1 MELSSFL
8 KKCSKNNNF
17 ESKQYFVIFDR
28 YNFVERNTTYSQIR
42 SIIQS
47 LMKEDSIY
55 HLKPEHICVK
65 ETEHYLT
72 HMDNMSK
79 LKSMGYSKLNI

>member
-8 KKCSKNNNF
+8 KKCSKSNTCD
-17 ESKQYFVIFDR
+17 ERKYFIIFDR
-28 YNFVERNTTYSQIR
+28 YNFVECNTTYNKAR
-42 SIIQS
+42 EIIQN
-47 LMKEDSIY
+47 LMKDDSLY

-65 ETEHYLT
+65 ETDHYLC

-79 LKSMGYSKLNI
+79 LRGMGYSKLDI

>member
-8 KKCSKNNNF
+8 KKCSKNGCDNT
-17 ESKQYFVIFDR
+17 KLYFVIFDR
-28 YNFVERNTTYSQIR
+28 YNYVECNRTYNGARNL
-42 SIIQS
+42 IQN
-47 LMKEDSIY
+47 LMKEDSLH
-55 HLKPEHICVK
+55 HLQPEHICVK
-65 ETEHYLT
+65 ETEHYLC

>member
-8 KKCSKNNNF
+8 KKCTKNNCDG
-17 ESKQYFVIFDR
+17 SRQYFLVFDR
-28 YNFVERNTTYSQIR
+28 YNFIERNTTYSQIR
-42 SIIQS
+42 AIIQS
-47 LMKEDSIY
+47 LIKEDTIY

-72 HMDNMSK
+72 HMDNISK
-79 LKSMGYSKLNI
+79 LKSMGYSKLDI

>member
-8 KKCSKNNNF
+8 KKCSKNGCN
-17 ESKQYFVIFDR
+17 KAKLYFVIFDK
-28 YNFVERNTTYSQIR
+28 YNYIECNRTYGEVRNLVQNLI
-42 SIIQS
+42 
-47 LMKEDSIY
+47 KEDSLHY
-55 HLKPEHICVK
+55 LQPEYVCVK
-65 ETEHYLT
+65 ETEHYLS